1 MNITRMLR
9 ELATNDNGVT
19 MLEYALVAALI
30 AVVCVV
36 LVGAVGGNVTA
47 LYTQV
52 CNEITTA
59 ISGAPTC

>member
-9 ELATNDNGVT
+9 ELATEDDGVT
-19 MLEYALVAALI
+19 MLEYALVGALI
-30 AVVCVV
+30 AVVCVA

-47 LYTQV
+47 LYTVV